1 MVDVS
6 KCSVLLILKSGK
18 VSSKKPNKNLRADSM
33 TLIPNVRSSTWAT
46 TTSGKCDQ
54 NSRRRVSGPTSP
66 QLPLSS
72 VERLERARRTMI
84 SSVVDNILT
93 PSPSGLSQD
102 GKVYVGVCGL
112 LIEL

>member
-1 MVDVS
+1 M
-6 KCSVLLILKSGK
+6 
-18 VSSKKPNKNLRADSM
+18 A
-33 TLIPNVRSSTWAT
+33 LIPNVRRSPWAT

-66 QLPLSS
+66 QLPPSS
-72 VERLERARRTMI
+72 VELLERARRTKV
-84 SSVVDNILT
+84 SSVADNVLT